1 MASSGG
7 SSNLILL
14 GAVAVGGYFLYQ
26 WYFVNGLPA
35 DAVYVFALPVG
46 STVQVPS
53 SFASA
58 GAAPTGPATTQA
70 GYIYYSPSNKLFYAS
85 YTAPTATQTQ
95 QGQALMTSSASG
107 SANTPIT
114 SNTPAA
120 TPTPAPVTPAA
131 TPASTPSGP
140 SLDSLYTQLKTSA
153 TGDANFTGSGD
164 ALSGTPYHWQFYV
177 NALEPGNTLNLTTA
191 FPGVDLTQP
200 MTAATFWAGAGP
212 ALGAEYGLTGYGLG
226 MYAGL
231 GDYLSHRG
239 SPYGWRN

>member
-1 MASSGG
+1 MA

-26 WYFVNGLPA
+26 WYTGQQLPA
-35 DAVYVFALPVG
+35 DAMYNGQVPIGTAVAIPQSFALKG
-46 STVQVPS
+46 T
-53 SFASA
+53 ATA
-58 GAAPTGPATTQA
+58 GAATTA
-70 GYIYYSPSNKLFYAS
+70 LAYMYYSPSTGLIYLS
-85 YTAPTATQTQ
+85 YTAPT
-95 QGQALMTSSASG
+95 QAQLNAVASSTAQ
-107 SANTPIT
+107 ANTPIT

-120 TPTPAPVTPAA
+120 TPTPAPVPAA
-131 TPASTPSGP
+131 TPASHQACGLAPSA
-140 SLDSLYTQLKTSA
+140 TSA

>member
-26 WYFVNGLPA
+26 WYTGQQLPA
-35 DAVYVFALPVG
+35 DAMYNG
-46 STVQVPS
+46 QVPIGTAVAIPQ
-53 SFASA
+53 SFAPKGTATA
-58 GAAPTGPATTQA
+58 GAATTA
-70 GYIYYSPSNKLFYAS
+70 LAYMYYSPSTGLIYLS
-85 YTAPTATQTQ
+85 YTAPT
-95 QGQALMTSSASG
+95 QAQLNAVASSTAQ
-107 SANTPIT
+107 ANTPIT